1 MNTKVNLKYIILLV
15 FGLFFVLTFAD
26 GKSPLENNTLFKK
39 DVQLPPGNVIY
50 NSKASSKRFV
60 GSPSITILKDGTYLA
75 SHDIFGGIISYSC
88 IYRSDDKGTTWK
100 QICQIDSLTW
110 AKLFIHGE
118 EVYLLG
124 IKPKCVMG
132 YGDIVILRS
141 KDSGSTWTS
150 PTDSKTGLLRSGYYH
165 TAPTP
170 VVFHNG
176 RLWKA
181 MENQGEEYWGWGAFR
196 SFIMSAKENAD
207 WLNASSWT
215 FSNELPHVAG
225 QYPSTTWLEG
235 NAVVA
240 SDGSVKNV
248 LRLDLKEDDRAAVVS
263 VSSDGKTVSFDPQK
277 DVIYFPGAGKKFTIR
292 YDSISA
298 RYWTL
303 SNYVLPNER
312 TEGENLCAVRNTIVL
327 ACSEDLVHWNIK
339 DTLLHHPDIQ
349 YHGFQYLDWQFD
361 GDDIIAVS
369 RTAWEDETGHADSQH
384 NANYLTFHRFPN
396 FRYERIDSMNNIHV
410 ARWYGN
416 AESAFA
422 LTFDDGFKAHYDYTY
437 PLLEKYN
444 IHGTFYV
451 NSNNLVSKH
460 EKQAIGRYGFK
471 EDFLEMS
478 KAGHEIGSHSLTHPN
493 MTAIGQEKLCRELEE
508 DKKNIESFTATR
520 CFTHAYPYCIHNEAV
535 DSVMLMHFI
544 AGRYCGGLANPA
556 IGNDGKCSL
565 INSDLLTWKYPRS
578 LDKEKESFLELK
590 EKINHLNGG
599 FGVVCIHETL
609 PFKLLH
615 TSDTYE
621 VATTE
626 WLEKVCN
633 YLSALRKQ
641 KKIWPA
647 PLSEIV
653 RYAAERSNLRV
664 YKSVVSE
671 DTIYYR
677 FSTWL
682 DPEVYNVPL
691 TIECTLPA
699 DWHKVHYKIASD
711 GTVVSE
717 KVCSVRNGKLLLD
730 IIPDKESVILMR
742 K

>member
-1 MNTKVNLKYIILLV
+1 
-15 FGLFFVLTFAD
+15 
-26 GKSPLENNTLFKK
+26 
-39 DVQLPPGNVIY
+39 
-50 NSKASSKRFV
+50 
-60 GSPSITILKDGTYLA
+60 
-75 SHDIFGGIISYSC
+75 
-88 IYRSDDKGTTWK
+88 
-100 QICQIDSLTW
+100 
-110 AKLFIHGE
+110 
-118 EVYLLG
+118 
-124 IKPKCVMG
+124 
-132 YGDIVILRS
+132 
-141 KDSGSTWTS
+141 
-150 PTDSKTGLLRSGYYH
+150 
-165 TAPTP
+165 
-170 VVFHNG
+170 
-176 RLWKA
+176 
-181 MENQGEEYWGWGAFR
+181 
-196 SFIMSAKENAD
+196 
-207 WLNASSWT
+207 
-215 FSNELPHVAG
+215 
-225 QYPSTTWLEG
+225 
-235 NAVVA
+235 
-240 SDGSVKNV
+240 
-248 LRLDLKEDDRAAVVS
+248 
-263 VSSDGKTVSFDPQK
+263 
-277 DVIYFPGAGKKFTIR
+277 
-292 YDSISA
+292 
-298 RYWTL
+298 
-303 SNYVLPNER
+303 
-312 TEGENLCAVRNTIVL
+312 
-327 ACSEDLVHWNIK
+327 
-339 DTLLHHPDIQ
+339 
-349 YHGFQYLDWQFD
+349 
-361 GDDIIAVS
+361 
-369 RTAWEDETGHADSQH
+369 
-384 NANYLTFHRFPN
+384 
-396 FRYERIDSMNNIHV
+396 
-410 ARWYGN
+410 
-416 AESAFA
+416 
-422 LTFDDGFKAHYDYTY
+422 
-437 PLLEKYN
+437 
-444 IHGTFYV
+444 
-451 NSNNLVSKH
+451 
-460 EKQAIGRYGFK
+460 
-471 EDFLEMS
+471 MS

-493 MTAIGQEKLCRELEE
+493 MAAIGQEKLCRELEE

-565 INSDLLTWKYPRS
+565 VNSDLLTWKYPRS

-664 YKSVVSE
+664 CKSVVSK